1 MTAVLDV
8 QRQGW
13 LHRETPLGVPAF
25 TPLRVRTSSEN
36 CYFQIDGFI
45 VRMVYL
51 GGLSGDDPSAAAWT
65 LRATPRAEFSG
76 IEFWKGWQTKPFQNM
91 RIYNVSPAI
100 AAGSDMDSHR
110 DALASIERITGFSRR
125 ELTTWLQ
132 TSHTT
137 LNGIA
142 NSQRVPRSVLASRI
156 ANFSRLVSRL
166 HVLYGEDQEAIQKAL
181 KTSPAGSKSAM
192 DYVLEDDYQ
201 RAATAAQHA
210 LRAPRKLKPVR
221 GQTFY
226 NDPMVAVADI

>member
-8 QRQGW
+8 QRHGW

-25 TPLRVRTSSEN
+25 TPLRVRPSSEN

-65 LRATPRAEFSG
+65 LRATTHAGFSG

-91 RIYNVSPAI
+91 ITYNVSPAI
-100 AAGSDMDSHR
+100 VRGSDLESHR

-142 NSQRVPRSVLASRI
+142 NSDRIPRSMLASRI
-156 ANFSRLVSRL
+156 VDFSRLAARL
-166 HVLYGEDQEAIQKAL
+166 QAIFGDDQDTIRRALTTDPEEGESALSLVLQG
-181 KTSPAGSKSAM
+181 
-192 DYVLEDDYQ
+192 DYQ
-201 RAATAAQHA
+201 RAATAAQYA
-210 LRAPRKLKPVR
+210 IRPRRKLKPIR
-221 GQTFY
+221 GDSY
-226 NDPMVAVADI
+226 MDSPMVAVENI